1 MGIGMN
7 KTKVALSILTIV
19 ITIGPLLG
27 VVLVYRDNLIGLV
40 LPPST
45 PGMSGIT
52 NSDLNISSFENINPI
67 QPIGDPTYNAV
78 TGALDYPFNF
88 TNPLPNDISIDDLSA
103 DIFASDG
110 TKLGTIS
117 INNPINVAPGES
129 AVVDI
134 KGNMDPQL
142 IQQYQDQLA
151 QGNIQI
157 ENLNV
162 TVGGITLHID
172 NLSQFIGGD
181 NNDNNNS
188 QQPPFN
194 NGNGNYQPPNDFPI
208 PTPKM
213 VQPGE

>member
-7 KTKVALSILTIV
+7 KTKVALTLLTIV

-27 VVLVYRDNLIGLV
+27 VVYVYRDNLIGMV

-52 NSDLNISSFENINPI
+52 NSDLNMSALENLNPI
-67 QPIGDPTYNAV
+67 QPMGEPTYNQV

-88 TNPLPNDISIDDLSA
+88 TNPLPNNVSIDALSA

-110 TKLGTIS
+110 TKLGTVA

-129 AVVDI
+129 AIVDI
-134 KGNMDPQL
+134 IGNMNPQL

-151 QGNIQI
+151 QGNISI
-157 ENLNV
+157 KNLNV

-172 NLSQFIGGD
+172 NLSQFG
-181 NNDNNNS
+181 
-188 QQPPFN
+188 
-194 NGNGNYQPPNDFPI
+194 GNGNFQPSQSGNGDFP
-208 PTPKM
+208 
-213 VQPGE
+213 QPSDFQLPGNYNP